1 MADSSKT
8 EKTPRW
14 SRRKGARPGEI
25 LAAAL
30 DLFVEHGYATTRL
43 EDVAERAGVSKGT
56 LYLYFPGKE
65 ELFKAVVREN
75 LVSVLDFAE
84 EMVAHNDMSSVELF
98 RTIIMGWWQRIGNTK
113 LAGISRLMM
122 LEAANFPDLARFYHD
137 EYIFRGRAMI
147 RNVLEIG
154 IERGDFRAVDT
165 EQLTQIIV
173 APIVMLMMWRHSA
186 SAYHAAPVSPE
197 PYMDSFID
205 LCLHGLLNE
214 KATG

>member
-1 MADSSKT
+1 MPEPLKT
-8 EKTPRW
+8 EKMPRW
-14 SRRKGARPGEI
+14 ARRKDARPGEI
-25 LAAAL
+25 LSVAL
-30 DLFVEHGYATTRL
+30 DLFVEHGYAMTRL
-43 EDVAERAGVSKGT
+43 EDVANRAGVSKGT

-75 LVSVLDFAE
+75 LVPVLNSAE
-84 EMVAHNDMSSVELF
+84 DMVSQNDMSSVELF

-122 LEAANFPDLARFYHD
+122 LEADKFPDLARFYHD
-137 EYIFRGRAMI
+137 EYIARGTAMI
-147 RNVLEIG
+147 RKMLEIG
-154 IERGDFRAVDT
+154 IERGDFRPVDT

-173 APIVMLMMWRHSA
+173 APIVMLMMWRHS
-186 SAYHAAPVSPE
+186 SGAYHAAPVSPE

-214 KATG
+214 KAT